1 MKIRSTR
8 RNGFAAIFILVLLA
22 IMTTYLVSN
31 AVFLRSLKRQI
42 QEIDQQQV
50 QRHRQSTLNVEHEDR
65 GTIGK
70 SQGGAH

>member
-65 GTIGK
+65 GTIEK